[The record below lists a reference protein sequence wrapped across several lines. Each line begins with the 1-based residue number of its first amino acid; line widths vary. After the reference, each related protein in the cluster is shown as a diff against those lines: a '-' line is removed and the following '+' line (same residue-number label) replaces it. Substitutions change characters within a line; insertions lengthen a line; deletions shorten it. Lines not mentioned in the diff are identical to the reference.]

1 MASVYLLHPELF
13 TDHPVSCFVTE
24 RTMHSGWLGITEPAP
39 DTCKLNLPQVTDTA
53 RYRQEMYAGWLS
65 FQLGERP

>member
-1 MASVYLLHPELF
+1 MKSILF
-13 TDHPVSCFVTE
+13 DCDST
-24 RTMHSGWLGITEPAP
+24 LGITEEAP
-39 DTCKLNLPQVTDTA
+39 DTCKLNLPEVTDTA